1 MLYPLNKYLV
11 VEPVEETQKE
21 ESSVLIPG
29 GVEIDTSP
37 YKVVKLLE
45 AHVDSRLRKGMKLVA
60 PSHSVEQVSVL
71 GCEYYLLPETHVIA
85 FHGGEENEDESKR
98 PEEAD

>member
-1 MLYPLNKYLV
+1 
-11 VEPVEETQKE
+11 
-21 ESSVLIPG
+21 
-29 GVEIDTSP
+29 
-37 YKVVKLLE
+37 
-45 AHVDSRLRKGMKLVA
+45 
-60 PSHSVEQVSVL
+60 L